1 MKVIICDDDPNQRD
15 SIGVCFTVSRSRY
28 DLTEFELGADML
40 EYLSASHA
48 DLVCLDLGLP
58 DMDGLEVLRQL
69 RKTSG
74 APAIIVSGN
83 NSKESVVR
91 AFAVGADDYI
101 TKPFAPMEL
110 MAGVGAVTRRAMGI
124 KFETDYFHCARGDA
138 GFQSQNRDRGR

>member
-1 MKVIICDDDPNQRD
+1 MKVIICDDDPNQRN

-69 RKTSG
+69 RKTSS
-74 APAIIVSGN
+74 APVIIASGN
-83 NSKESVVR
+83 NSKELVIRS
-91 AFAVGADDYI
+91 
-101 TKPFAPMEL
+101 
-110 MAGVGAVTRRAMGI
+110 
-124 KFETDYFHCARGDA
+124 H
-138 GFQSQNRDRGR
+138 